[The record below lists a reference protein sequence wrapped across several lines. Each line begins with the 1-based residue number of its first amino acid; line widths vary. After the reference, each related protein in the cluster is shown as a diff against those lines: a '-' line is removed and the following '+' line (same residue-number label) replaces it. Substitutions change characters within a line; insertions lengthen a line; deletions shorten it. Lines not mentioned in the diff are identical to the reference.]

1 MSDADNPV
9 NDVSFFYYGMV
20 CVCLTLL
27 GLVLTVLEFHRMSLP
42 KADSRS

>member
-20 CVCLTLL
+20 CVSLTLL
-27 GLVLTVLEFHRMSLP
+27 GLVLTILEFHRMSLA
-42 KADSRS
+42 KGALTS